1 MDLTSNDYR
10 EILKFYRKTVPR
22 LKSARKAKVERLI
35 GKKLCSCIKKVKLE
49 EKASIGICINSVLKR
64 KGLKLYRFTC
74 KKRVKL
80 IQNKRGRALRKT
92 RKKIL

>member
-10 EILKFYRKTVPR
+10 EILKFYRKTVPK
-22 LKSARKAKVERLI
+22 LKSARTAKVERLI
-35 GKKLCSCIKKVKLE
+35 GKKLCSCIKKVKFE
-49 EKASIGICINSVLKR
+49 EKVSIGICINSVLKR

-74 KKRVKL
+74 KKRNKL
-80 IQNKRGRALRKT
+80 LQNKRGKALRKT